1 MSESLQ
7 TPHGGTRLGLVLGG
21 GAALG
26 AAHAGI
32 LQALDE
38 AGVRCSV
45 VVGTSA
51 GALIGGGYAAGL
63 TGGELTKLV
72 LAAQWSTF
80 AQWHPNRRWGLLDSS
95 PLERSIEEYV
105 GTRLIEDLERR
116 FGAVAFDPLARE
128 LVLIESGSLA
138 TALRASSAVP
148 GLFPPVRIEG
158 RLLVDGG
165 VSDNVP
171 VWAARKLGA
180 DYVIAVGVDSGPAAN
195 AGVTARVLDTVSGAR
210 RARTRDIPRAS
221 AAADVFVHPDTQG
234 LSRWTPKDVPQ
245 LVDAG
250 RRALESSLQEI
261 YQMPGIAPPLTKS
274 SGRDSRWIDQT
285 AL

>member
-1 MSESLQ
+1 MNEPSWK
-7 TPHGGTRLGLVLGG
+7 TPYKGTRLGLVLGG

-26 AAHAGI
+26 AAHVGV
-32 LQALDE
+32 LQALDA
-38 AGVRCSV
+38 AGVQCTV
-45 VVGTSA
+45 IVGTSA

-63 TGGELTKLV
+63 TGDELAQLV
-72 LAAQWSTF
+72 LTADWSTF
-80 AQWHPNRRWGLLDSS
+80 AEWRPNRRLGLLDTS

-105 GTRLIEDLERR
+105 GARQIEDLNLR

-128 LVLIESGSLA
+128 LVLLESGSLA

-148 GLFPPVRIEG
+148 GLFPPVRIDG

-171 VWAARKLGA
+171 VWGARKLGA

-195 AGVTARVLDTVSGAR
+195 AGVTARVFDSVSGAR
-210 RARTRDIPRAS
+210 RARDRDIPRAS
-221 AAADVFVHPDTQG
+221 ATADVFVRPDTQG
-234 LSRWTPKDVPQ
+234 LSRWTPRDVPL

-250 RRALESSLQEI
+250 RRALESSLEEI
-261 YQMPGIAPPLTKS
+261 YQIPGVAQPPMS
-274 SGRDSRWIDQT
+274 SSVPISQGIDQRI
-285 AL
+285 